1 LLAVCGGFYS
11 VPLYTSVQTHAAPEW
26 RARMVAANNVVNA
39 VFMVCGAV
47 MAAGLAS
54 LGMGATQLLTLTAA
68 VNLLAVLW
76 SLRLRPSRSGADLAR
91 DQT

>member
-1 LLAVCGGFYS
+1 
-11 VPLYTSVQTHAAPEW
+11 
-26 RARMVAANNVVNA
+26 VVNA

-47 MAAGLAS
+47 MVAGLAS